1 MLFIL
6 VRFKVHILQT
16 HYKISILAYFLY
28 ISSVTWLYLSGYTIY
43 WKYFL
48 EDHEVIET
56 EDVNNFFTVRLASD
70 LWFSIFLT
78 TFIQN
83 DIKKLTRKNG
93 FILLVTCFILFIIFG
108 WIIFGEKAPE
118 DPIEITEEMPIEET
132 DNLEDL

>member
-1 MLFIL
+1 
-6 VRFKVHILQT
+6 
-16 HYKISILAYFLY
+16 
-28 ISSVTWLYLSGYTIY
+28 
-43 WKYFL
+43 L

-132 DNLEDL
+132 DNLEDF